1 VRYVLCLT
9 AALLAATPS
18 VAARFALKAGAPNQ
32 VVFVSK
38 AATETFEGKTDQI
51 AGSIEVDPAA
61 IGDSVTVHFEVA
73 MASLDTGIGKR
84 NQHMRE
90 NHLET
95 AKYPTALFDGAAVLG
110 PKDAALAVGAK
121 TVFDV
126 EGQFTLHGVTRRLR
140 VAVDVTLVDAQTLEF
155 AASFQVPLADYAIS
169 RPRFLFLKLG
179 EVQDVRVKGRATR
192 SSE

>member
-1 VRYVLCLT
+1 MRHVLCLA
-9 AALLAATPS
+9 AALLVATPS
-18 VAARFALKAGAPNQ
+18 FAARFALKAGAPNQ

-51 AGSIEVDPAA
+51 TGSIDVDPAA
-61 IGDSVTVHFEVA
+61 VGDSVTVHFEVA

-95 AKYPTALFDGAAVLG
+95 EKYPTAIFDGAAVLG
-110 PKDAALAVGAK
+110 PKGATLAVGTK
-121 TVFDV
+121 TAFEV

-140 VAVDVTLVDAQTLEF
+140 VAVDVTLRDPQTLEF
-155 AASFQVPLADYAIS
+155 MTSFPVPLADYAIS